1 MTKKFVIVTVQPII
15 RKYYVE
21 VDNPTWAHD
30 SIVMNELQDYSQFFG
45 SEDIVSTQKV
55 KQWPQP
61 EPQESVNAA
70 VMQFNNETDQ
80 WDTQAIW
87 DITK

>member
-21 VDNPTWAHD
+21 VDDPTWAHD
-30 SIVMNELQDYSQFFG
+30 SIVMNEMQEYSQFHA
-45 SEDIVSTQKV
+45 SEDIVSTQLV
-55 KQWPQP
+55 EEWPQP
-61 EPQESVNAA
+61 ERQESVNAA

-80 WDTQAIW
+80 WDTLAIW
-87 DITK
+87 DLTK